1 MNRRKVLY
9 AAVLLGV
16 AVACSRAAQEVS
28 SAGGAAGPIGTPPS
42 QGTSAEQLSTS
53 PRRGEWVTI
62 AAGQGDSVRAW
73 VVYPE
78 RATRAPVVLAVHDI
92 NGMGPWIR
100 AVADQ
105 LAEDGFIA
113 IAPDLLSGK
122 GVPVDAEGHHTGST
136 IGETIRQLS
145 ADEIDRRMKAVA
157 RWGTS
162 RPNAAD
168 RYGIMGFC
176 WGGSTVF
183 LEATRDP
190 ELDAVVVYYG
200 TSPATETLRS
210 IQAPILGLYGG
221 NDARVNT
228 TIAPADAELERLG
241 KVYEQRIYEGAGHGF
256 LRSQNA
262 AAPAEPNTRAS
273 LQAWPETVNWFRRY
287 LGS

>member
-1 MNRRKVLY
+1 MNRRSVVY
-9 AAVLLGV
+9 AVALLGV
-16 AVACSRAAQEVS
+16 AVACSRAAQES
-28 SAGGAAGPIGTPPS
+28 SSGADAGRPIGTPPS

-53 PRRGEWVTI
+53 TRRGQWVMI
-62 AAGQGDSVRAW
+62 PAGQGDSVRAW

-78 RATRAPVVLAVHDI
+78 RTTRAPVVLAVHDI
-92 NGMGPWIR
+92 AGMGPWIR

-105 LAEDGFIA
+105 LAEDGFIG
-113 IAPDLLSGK
+113 IAPDMLTGK
-122 GVPVDAEGHHTGST
+122 GVPVDAEGNHTGST
-136 IGETIRQLS
+136 IGERIRQLS
-145 ADEIDRRMKAVA
+145 PDEIDRRMKAVA
-157 RWGTS
+157 RWATS
-162 RPNAAD
+162 QPTATD
-168 RYGIMGFC
+168 KYGIMGFC
-176 WGGSTVF
+176 WGGQTVF

-190 ELDAVVVYYG
+190 DLDAVVVYYG
-200 TSPATETLRS
+200 TSPASETLRT
-210 IQAPILGLYGG
+210 IQAPVLGLYGG

-228 TIAPADAELERLG
+228 TIAPADSVMERLG

>member
-1 MNRRKVLY
+1 MNRRTLVY
-9 AAVLLGV
+9 AV
-16 AVACSRAAQEVS
+16 AVVALVACNRASQELAS
-28 SAGGAAGPIGTPPS
+28 SAGPGRPIGTPPS

-53 PRRGEWVTI
+53 TRRGGWVMI
-62 AAGQGDSVRAW
+62 PAGAGDSVRAW

-78 RATRAPVVLAVHDI
+78 RSTRAPVVLAIHDI
-92 NGMGPWIR
+92 AGMGPWIR

-105 LAEDGFIA
+105 LAEDGFIG

-122 GVPVDAEGHHTGST
+122 GVPVDAEGSHTGPT
-136 IGETIRQLS
+136 IGEAIRQLS
-145 ADEIDRRMKAVA
+145 ADEIDRRIKAIA
-157 RWGTS
+157 RWATAL
-162 RPNAAD
+162 PEATN

-183 LEATRDP
+183 TEATRDP
-190 ELDAVVVYYG
+190 GLGAVAVYYG
-200 TSPATETLRS
+200 TSPANETLRN
-210 IQAPILGLYGG
+210 IQAPVLGLYGG

-228 TIAPADAELERLG
+228 TIAPADSVMKSLG
-241 KVYEQRIYEGAGHGF
+241 KVYVQRIYEGAGHGF

-287 LGS
+287 LGT